1 MDEKT
6 LQVLL
11 AVDGSPHS
19 EVAVML
25 TAGVAWPPGTTAHA
39 LAVVPERWSLSGL
52 GPEAQRVVDETVA
65 KVRQVEWASAERIA
79 AQAAERL
86 RARGLTAEPETREGR
101 PSEVILQR
109 AAELPAD
116 LIVIGARG
124 LSAPDEFQLGSTA
137 HKLAH
142 YAACSVLV
150 TRPPELTQ
158 PLSVIRAA
166 DGSPEAR
173 RAAEFL
179 CALSLPQWAEVTVV
193 SVAEAAVAL
202 PAGEREPVANVPEVV
217 RRALLDAAEVRA
229 AEVTGRLSGCGA
241 QVRSAIRFGHPSGE
255 ILAAAREQDADLIV
269 IGARGQTRAAPFPLG
284 GVAQKVVKYAPCS
297 VLVVR

>member
-1 MDEKT
+1 MEKK
-6 LQVLL
+6 LLKVLL
-11 AVDGSPHS
+11 AVDGSQHS
-19 EVAVML
+19 EAAVTL
-25 TAGVAWPPGTTAHA
+25 AAGIAWPAGTMVHV
-39 LAVVPERWSLSGL
+39 LAVAPERWSLLGL
-52 GPEAQRVVDETVA
+52 SLQAQRVVEETLA
-65 KVRQVEWASAERIA
+65 KAQQVQRAAAGRIA
-79 AQAAERL
+79 AQAAEGL
-86 RARGLTAEPETREGR
+86 QARGLTVEPEVHEGR
-101 PSEVILQR
+101 PSEVILVR
-109 AAELPAD
+109 AAELLTD

-150 TRPPELTQ
+150 ARPLKRTQ
-158 PLSVIRAA
+158 PLSVVLAA
-166 DGSPEAR
+166 DGSPEAQ

-179 CALSLPQWAEVTVV
+179 GLLCLPQWAEVTVV
-193 SVAEAAVAL
+193 SVAEATVAL

-217 RRALLDAAEVRA
+217 RRELLDAAEARA
-229 AEVTGRLSGCGA
+229 ADVVKRLSACSA

-269 IGARGQTRAAPFPLG
+269 VGARGQTRAEPFHVG
-284 GVAQKVVKYAPCS
+284 SVAQKVVKYAPCS